1 MTLNPELQTKP
12 IMIRVMITDDH
23 QLVREGLKRIL
34 EESSIDI
41 KVVQEASDGFEALE
55 QLSQD
60 LPDIVI
66 LDIGMPGRNG
76 LDVLKDI
83 RERHADLP
91 VLMLSMHPEDRF
103 AIRAIRAGASGYL
116 TKSSVSEELVRAIRQ
131 IVRRGKRYISMNV
144 ADQMAQQMDRSVN
157 KPIHETLSDREY
169 QILCMIAEG
178 KPSSEIAEELS
189 LSVQTVHTY
198 RSRLKRKMNMRSNV
212 DLARYALLQNL
223 VD

>member
-55 QLSQD
+55 QLSQE

-169 QILCMIAEG
+169 QILCMIAAG

>member
-55 QLSQD
+55 QLSQE